1 MGYICSETTQNSNNN
16 ITMKNLC
23 DKLLKKG
30 YIKSQIVYET
40 MLKVDRADF
49 CPFYPYENRPQ
60 PLDYNA
66 TISAPSIHSY
76 CLELLKDHLKE
87 GNKALD
93 IGFGSGYLTV
103 AMSRMMGEK
112 GIVIGIEHIKEL
124 IYFAIDNISK
134 NHKDLLDSKKIL
146 LLEGDGRLG
155 FEKMGPYNCIH
166 VGAAT

>member
-1 MGYICSETTQNSNNN
+1 MEYICCSVSQKNSNDNYS
-16 ITMKNLC
+16 MKNLC

-30 YIKSQIVYET
+30 YIKSQHVYET

-49 CPFYPYENRPQ
+49 CPFYPYENHPQ

-66 TISAPSIHSY
+66 VISAPSIHSY

-103 AMSRMMGEK
+103 AMSKMMGDK

-124 IYFAIDNISK
+124 LII
-134 NHKDLLDSKKIL
+134 
-146 LLEGDGRLG
+146 
-155 FEKMGPYNCIH
+155 
-166 VGAAT
+166 